1 MYKVLKLVMVAILQ
15 ESFQL
20 QILILLYIT
29 VKTVVLKWQSL
40 SEVHNVVLTELC

>member
-20 QILILLYIT
+20 QILILLHSKNSC
-29 VKTVVLKWQSL
+29 VKMTKFVRS
-40 SEVHNVVLTELC
+40 T